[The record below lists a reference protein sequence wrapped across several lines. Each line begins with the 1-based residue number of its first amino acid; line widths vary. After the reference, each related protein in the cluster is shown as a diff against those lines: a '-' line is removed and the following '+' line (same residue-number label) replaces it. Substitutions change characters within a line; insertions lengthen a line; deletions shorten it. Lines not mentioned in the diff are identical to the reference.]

1 VIKHLNSKTI
11 QGFIGYPLIGSV
23 KPHANTPL
31 RAVPDRVWVSL
42 CLLGFIIKRSDISQ
56 YSISAIP
63 VGVNSVCLAEYI
75 SCLFGSFSRETRTN
89 VVKTTLQSFGEDARP
104 KFRIMAKQTSF
115 LHGEGRT
122 LHEYRI
128 AGVDL
133 ACFLVVQKLIC
144 HPC

>member
-42 CLLGFIIKRSDISQ
+42 CLLGFIIKQSDISQ

-63 VGVNSVCLAEYI
+63 VGINSVCLAEYM
-75 SCLFGSFSRETRTN
+75 SDVLSSFSRETRTN
-89 VVKTTLQSFGEDARP
+89 AVETTLHSFGEDSSP
-104 KFRIMAKQTSF
+104 KFRIIAKQTSF

-122 LHEYRI
+122 LREYRI
-128 AGVDL
+128 AGFEL
-133 ACFLVVQKLIC
+133 AWFLVVQKQIC